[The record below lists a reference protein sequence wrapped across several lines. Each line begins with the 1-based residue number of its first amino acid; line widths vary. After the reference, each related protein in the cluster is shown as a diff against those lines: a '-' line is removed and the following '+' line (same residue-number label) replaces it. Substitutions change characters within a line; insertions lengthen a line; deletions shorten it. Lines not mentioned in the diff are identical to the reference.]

1 MSVNKILN
9 NPSKKVKAAFG
20 LAIAEMVL
28 DELKSDE
35 EGYLIAKEALELSWQ
50 WIEKEN
56 VSGSTLAEY
65 VDSPTEKDLGIR
77 EEFYDDNKVM
87 ISALVV
93 LTIAI
98 GLVARFAY
106 ELSGD
111 RKMPTPI
118 WETNEKSLYDLIDF
132 ASKTNLYNQEKVNRI
147 IDFLISNHDTIN
159 QQKIDKNAILSF
171 VTKN

>member
-9 NPSKKVKAAFG
+9 NPSQKVKAAFS